1 MLLYYL
7 DYDYT
12 YYESLVSYED
22 DENEDSA
29 SIDYSAMMALPSSV
43 LSDTYKSDLEWGC
56 EKTLGLC
63 TATDDDASASDE
75 AASWDKAEQW
85 MKCYVNRYPSPTDT
99 TQDLIG
105 YVSPHLYPYAAYP
118 ASVYASLFQCPS
130 PTACNYTGSATTA
143 MPPLCVDRARR
154 V

>member
-1 MLLYYL
+1 MYYL

-22 DENEDSA
+22 DENDDSV
-29 SIDYSAMMALPSSV
+29 SIDYSAMMALSADV
-43 LSDTYKSDLEWGC
+43 LSDTDKTTLENYC
-56 EKTLGLC
+56 QKTLGLC

-99 TQDLIG
+99 AQDLIG
-105 YVSPHLYPYAAYP
+105 YVGPHLSPFAAYP
-118 ASVYASLFQCPS
+118 ASVSASLFRGPS
-130 PTACNYTGSATTA
+130 PTACNYTGSAPTA
-143 MPPLCVDRARR
+143 MPPLYVDRARR
-154 V
+154 A